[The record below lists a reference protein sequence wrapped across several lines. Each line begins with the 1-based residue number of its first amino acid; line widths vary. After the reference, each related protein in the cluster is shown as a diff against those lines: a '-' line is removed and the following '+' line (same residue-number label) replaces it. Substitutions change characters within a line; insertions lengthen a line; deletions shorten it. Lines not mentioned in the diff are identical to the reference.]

1 MTHDVI
7 IDGVNIRQQFR
18 AYLQDGAYGPVLQ
31 WPSTK
36 QVKQNEWQE
45 EDGTESDLSDIK
57 LDTRS
62 LVIPFILK
70 GYADEITAF
79 YKFFGEK
86 PSREFQFS
94 ALGQTLTL
102 RLESMASLDY
112 AMTFHI
118 LPIQFA
124 ADIPLEGYTY
134 ADPVSSLAD
143 SRDFILDGW
152 LFSDYGMT
160 ILEGSIETVVKGEPV
175 RPLLVRRP
183 SVIDGA
189 TYDQNPVVND
199 PNDELPDDE
208 YESVGSS
215 YDGVAG
221 TWKRSISVGEVTY
234 KGKEITLNCLLR
246 DTTAAAALRNYYALL
261 YNLVRKDNTVDDA
274 LDACK
279 RTLYCAANSTYYEGY
294 YKSQRVKDAYFRD
307 GLAWIEFS
315 MTLAIT
321 KEFTLHRVLQDESGH
336 VVLTENGYAILV

>member
-1 MTHDVI
+1 MMHNVT
-7 IDGVNIRQQFR
+7 IDGTNIREQ
-18 AYLQDGAYGPVLQ
+18 YNVLLEKGAYETLMQ
-31 WPSTK
+31 WPSAK
-36 QVKQNEWQE
+36 PVSQNTWQE
-45 EDGTESDLSDIK
+45 NDGYEPDLSDIK
-57 LDTRS
+57 LDTRMVQ
-62 LVIPFILK
+62 LRFILK
-70 GYADEITAF
+70 GDIPDVDAF
-79 YKFFGEK
+79 YRFLGSTPTHTFV
-86 PSREFQFS
+86 FS
-94 ALGQTLTL
+94 ALSLTVTM
-102 RLESMASLDY
+102 RLVSMQSLQY
-112 AMTFHI
+112 ARRFK
-118 LPIQFA
+118 LLNVQFA
-124 ADIPLEGYTY
+124 ADTPLEGYSY
-134 ADPVSSLAD
+134 VAPQSSI
-143 SRDFILDGW
+143 SRLNDYLLDGMR
-152 LFSDYGMT
+152 LSDYGIRALQGT
-160 ILEGSIETVVKGEPV
+160 ITSIAKGADV
-175 RPLLVRRP
+175 NPLLVRRP

-189 TYDQNPVVND
+189 TYDQNPVLND

-321 KEFTLHRVLQDESGH
+321 KEFTLHRVLQAESGH